1 MGLGPPEETTHL
13 RDLSVQRSGRPWF
26 TTGSPYEEL
35 ALVHDPSGPLLRV
48 ARRKRKLV
56 SRVIS
61 LGITLAIMVG
71 IYLWQRDQFSY
82 SAPWVVY
89 GIVLGISVA
98 FALFSFLAWRQAKKI
113 LAAMGQGIALRLGR
127 PGVEIAGGYV
137 PWSDLGSLA
146 VTKGK
151 IGHGPQLT
159 VTRADGH
166 SLSVPLDQLEVY
178 PATLDSTAR
187 AYSGGR
193 FGVDLAAL
201 EN

>member
-1 MGLGPPEETTHL
+1 MGLGLPEEAAYL
-13 RDLSVQRSGRPWF
+13 RGMSVERGVRPWF
-26 TTGSPYEEL
+26 TAGSPYEEL
-35 ALVHDPSGPLLRV
+35 ALLYDPTGPLQRV
-48 ARRKRKLV
+48 VRRKKRFV

-71 IYLWQRDQFSY
+71 IYLWQSDQFSY
-82 SAPWVVY
+82 SAPWVIY
-89 GIVLGISVA
+89 GIVVGISLA
-98 FALFSFLAWRQAKKI
+98 FAVLAFLAWRQAKKI
-113 LAAMGQGIALRLGR
+113 LASMGQGIALRLGR
-127 PGVEIAGGYV
+127 PGVEIAGAYV
-137 PWSDLGSLA
+137 SWADLGSLA
-146 VTKGK
+146 VTKGRL
-151 IGHGPQLT
+151 GHGPQFT
-159 VTRADGH
+159 VTRTDGY

>member
-1 MGLGPPEETTHL
+1 MGLGSPEQATHL
-13 RDLSVQRSGRPWF
+13 RDMSVQRNGRPWF

-35 ALVHDPSGPLLRV
+35 ALVYDPSGPLLRV
-48 ARRKRKLV
+48 ARRKRKFV

-82 SAPWVVY
+82 SAPWVIY
-89 GIVLGISVA
+89 GIVLGISAA
-98 FALFSFLAWRQAKKI
+98 FGVFSFLAWRQAKKI
-113 LAAMGQGIALRLGR
+113 LTAMGQGIALRLGR

-151 IGHGPQLT
+151 LGHGPQFT
-159 VTRADGH
+159 VTRTDGH

>member
-1 MGLGPPEETTHL
+1 MGLGPPEGIAYL
-13 RDLSVQRSGRPWF
+13 RDMSVQRNGRPWF

-35 ALVHDPSGPLLRV
+35 ALVYDPSGPLLRV
-48 ARRKRKLV
+48 ARRKRKFV

-61 LGITLAIMVG
+61 LAITLAIMVG
-71 IYLWQRDQFSY
+71 IYLWQRDQFGY
-82 SAPWVVY
+82 SAPWVIY

-98 FALFSFLAWRQAKKI
+98 LGVFSFLAWRQAKKI

-151 IGHGPQLT
+151 LGHGPQLT

>member
-71 IYLWQRDQFSY
+71 I
-82 SAPWVVY
+82 
-89 GIVLGISVA
+89 
-98 FALFSFLAWRQAKKI
+98 
-113 LAAMGQGIALRLGR
+113 
-127 PGVEIAGGYV
+127 
-137 PWSDLGSLA
+137 
-146 VTKGK
+146 
-151 IGHGPQLT
+151 
-159 VTRADGH
+159 
-166 SLSVPLDQLEVY
+166 
-178 PATLDSTAR
+178 
-187 AYSGGR
+187 
-193 FGVDLAAL
+193 
-201 EN
+201 

>member
-1 MGLGPPEETTHL
+1 M
-13 RDLSVQRSGRPWF
+13 SVQRGVRPWF
-26 TTGSPYEEL
+26 TAGSPYEEL
-35 ALVHDPSGPLLRV
+35 ALVYDPAGPRQRV
-48 ARRKRKLV
+48 ARRRKKLV
-56 SRVIS
+56 SRAIS

-82 SAPWVVY
+82 SAPWVIY
-89 GIVLGISVA
+89 GVVLGISVGFGV
-98 FALFSFLAWRQAKKI
+98 FAFLAGRQAKKS
-113 LAAMGQGIALRLGR
+113 LASMGQGIALRLGR
-127 PGVEIAGGYV
+127 PGVEIACAYV
-137 PWSDLGSLA
+137 SWADLGSLA

-151 IGHGPQLT
+151 LGHGPQFT
-159 VTRADGH
+159 VTRTDGH

>member
-1 MGLGPPEETTHL
+1 MSYHAG
-13 RDLSVQRSGRPWF
+13 VRPWF

-35 ALVHDPSGPLLRV
+35 ALPYDPTAAEQRV
-48 ARRKRKLV
+48 RRRRRRFI

-61 LGITLAIMVG
+61 LVITAAVMVAI
-71 IYLWQRDQFSY
+71 YFWQRDQFSY
-82 SAPWVVY
+82 AALWVIY
-89 GIVLGISVA
+89 GIGLAVSLGFAV
-98 FALFSFLAWRQAKKI
+98 FALLGWLQARKI
-113 LAAMGQGIALRLGR
+113 LASMGQGLALRIGR
-127 PGVEIAGGYV
+127 PGVEIAGAFV
-137 PWSDLGSLA
+137 PWDELGSLA
-146 VTKGK
+146 AAKGR

-159 VTRADGH
+159 VTRNDGY
-166 SLSVPLDQLEVY
+166 SLSVPLDQLDVF

>member
-1 MGLGPPEETTHL
+1 MGLGSPEQATHL
-13 RDLSVQRSGRPWF
+13 RDMSVQRNGRPWF

-35 ALVHDPSGPLLRV
+35 ALVYDPSGPLLRV

-98 FALFSFLAWRQAKKI
+98 FGVFSFLAWRQAKKI

-151 IGHGPQLT
+151 LGHGPQFT
-159 VTRADGH
+159 VTRTDGH